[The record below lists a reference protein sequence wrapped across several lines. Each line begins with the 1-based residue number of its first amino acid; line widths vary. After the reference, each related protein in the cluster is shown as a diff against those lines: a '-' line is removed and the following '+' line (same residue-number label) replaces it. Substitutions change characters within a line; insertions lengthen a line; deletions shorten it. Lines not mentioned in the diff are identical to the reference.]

1 MAETSKD
8 RAAIQQQDS
17 VKEMVAENKAIQT
30 MRRGYQ
36 EEVMTF
42 LRYYSKPF
50 GVVMMAFIGALVGAI
65 VGATDG
71 VQGSAV
77 GVIKGSIM
85 GILLAILCIRATRFV
100 MGSGRVAFVVEG
112 GDQTSVRSD
121 SSCSSKSAEKPKK
134 Q

>member
-1 MAETSKD
+1 MAGTSQG
-8 RAAIQQQDS
+8 RAAVQHQDS
-17 VKEMVAENKAIQT
+17 VKEMVAENEAMQS
-30 MRRGYQ
+30 MRRGYL
-36 EEVMTF
+36 EEVMTI

-100 MGSGRVAFVVEG
+100 MGSGRVAFEG

-121 SSCSSKSAEKPKK
+121 SSCSSKSTEKPKN

>member
-17 VKEMVAENKAIQT
+17 VKERSAENEAIHT
-30 MRRGYQ
+30 MRRD
-36 EEVMTF
+36 EVMPI
-42 LRYYSKPF
+42 LRYYSKRF
-50 GVVMMAFIGALVGAI
+50 GVVMMGFIGALVGSI

-77 GVIKGSIM
+77 GVISGSTI
-85 GILLAILCIRATRFV
+85 GVLLAILYIRATRFV

>member
-100 MGSGRVAFVVEG
+100 MGSGRVAFEG